1 MRLPWQK
8 DSGKGP
14 ALLKG
19 RAAVVPKS
27 YKFTLGRAVHENEFT
42 ANSYSTVLTT
52 VRVLK
57 DGETAAS
64 VNARPP
70 GSPNLTD
77 QSFTEAEVEA
87 QGFQRIQFEAPN
99 WLGIIV
105 SRENPD
111 RREFIELPVWI
122 NPKTGRVESVDVPE
136 LIQQQG
142 HLREEMSRHWGLFD
156 GPFAEIHQLI
166 NAPKVIVEVGKT
178 FASLPGTWLGD
189 IKQRV
194 KEMKEETS
202 STGDFPGEMPDLSLY
217 PPVEGI
223 DLANYV
229 YLCFDP
235 DHVARMGTTYEKY
248 LAADKVWKARL
259 AADNKLIAYFQHEF
273 RKARS
278 GG

>member
-8 DSGKGP
+8 DRDVS
-14 ALLKG
+14 LVKG
-19 RAAVVPKS
+19 RAAVVPRS
-27 YKFTLGRAVHENEFT
+27 YKFSLGRIVNDNEFT

-52 VRVLK
+52 VKVLQE
-57 DGETAAS
+57 GETVAS
-64 VNARPP
+64 VHAQ
-70 GSPNLTD
+70 LTRTT

-87 QGFQRIQFEAPN
+87 QGFQRVQFEAPN

-105 SRENPD
+105 SRDNPD

-122 NPKTGRVESVDVPE
+122 YPQTGRIERVDVPQ
-136 LIQQQG
+136 LIQEQE
-142 HLREEMSRHWGLFD
+142 HLREEMSRHWGLYD

-166 NAPKVIVEVGKT
+166 NAPKTLFDIGKE

-189 IKQRV
+189 FKQMA
-194 KEMKEETS
+194 KDFKNEGS
-202 STGDFPGEMPDLSLY
+202 STGDFPGEMPDLSQY

-235 DHVARMGTTYEKY
+235 DHVARMGTTYDKY

-259 AADNKLIAYFQHEF
+259 AADDKLIAYFQHEL

-278 GG
+278 GNA

>member
-1 MRLPWQK
+1 MKLPWQK
-8 DSGKGP
+8 NNQ
-14 ALLKG
+14 LIKG
-19 RAAVVPKS
+19 RAAVVPRS
-27 YKFTLGRAVHENEFT
+27 YKFSLGRFVNESNFT
-42 ANSYSTVLTT
+42 ADSYSTVLTT
-52 VRVLK
+52 VKILK
-57 DGETAAS
+57 EGETVAS
-64 VNARPP
+64 VHAQLIP
-70 GSPNLTD
+70 T
-77 QSFTEAEVEA
+77 QESFTEAEVEA
-87 QGFQRIQFEAPN
+87 QGFQRVQFEAPN

-111 RREFIELPVWI
+111 KREFIELPVWI
-122 NPKTGRVESVDVPE
+122 HPQTGRVDSVNVPE
-136 LIQQQG
+136 LIQQQQ
-142 HLREEMSRHWGLFD
+142 HQREEMSRHWGLYD

-166 NAPKVIVEVGKT
+166 NAPKVLGEIGKL
-178 FASLPGTWLGD
+178 FASLPGIWLD
-189 IKQRV
+189 DMKQMV
-194 KEMKEETS
+194 KDLKEEGT
-202 STGDFPGEMPDLSLY
+202 STGDFPGEMPDLSQY

-259 AADNKLIAYFQHEF
+259 AADDKLIAYFQHEL